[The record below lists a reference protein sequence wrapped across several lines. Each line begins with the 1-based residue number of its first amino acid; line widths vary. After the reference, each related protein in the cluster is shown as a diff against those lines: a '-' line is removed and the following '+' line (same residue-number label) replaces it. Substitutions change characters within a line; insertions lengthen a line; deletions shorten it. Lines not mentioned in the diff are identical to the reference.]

1 MRKIF
6 KSLSIVMLLFVGMSF
21 VSCEKKDALGDSMSG
36 LYYYEYDWCYR
47 DAYHFIQKNTV
58 VRYSHLTRDYGT
70 TWGDGIISIPFE
82 ERDGW
87 YRCTYANKTTLTYY
101 IVENKI
107 FMSDGDILTIVG
119 DILIREGSGNE
130 FRIWE

>member
-6 KSLSIVMLLFVGMSF
+6 RSLSIVMLLLVGMTF
-21 VSCEKKDALGDSMSG
+21 VSCEKEGKLGNSMYG
-36 LYYYEYDWCYR
+36 LYYHDTYWLGR

-58 VRYSHLTRDYGT
+58 VRYSCLTQDPED
-70 TWGDGIISIPFE
+70 TWGDGIPSIPFE

-87 YRCTYANKTTLTYY
+87 YRNPYGNKTTLTYY

>member
-36 LYYYEYDWCYR
+36 LYYYENNRGYR

-58 VRYSHLTRDYGT
+58 VRYSNLTRDYGE
-70 TWGDGIISIPFE
+70 TWDGIPGIPFE

-87 YRCTYANKTTLTYY
+87 YRCPYANKTTLTYY